1 MARASHRLHAEMKV
15 LCAWCQSEGRP
26 DDLGE
31 REPLDNPAPTHCIC
45 PHHRERLL
53 ELLPSRSFPDVELLV
68 IVSPN
73 DTALFE
79 DLQGRFAGVRGV
91 RVILDRRLRDRR
103 RDGSP
108 VADDRRRVRTRR
120 IRSGDVSPLGYTI
133 VRFTPAAAAQAA
145 PSPAARK

>member
-1 MARASHRLHAEMKV
+1 MACYWHCPHGEMKA

-26 DDLGE
+26 DYLGE

-45 PHHRERLL
+45 PRHRERLL

-68 IVSPN
+68 IVRPN
-73 DTALFE
+73 DTELFE
-79 DLQGRFAGVRGV
+79 YLQNRFAGVRGV
-91 RVILDRRLRDRR
+91 RVIVDRRLRDRR
-103 RDGSP
+103 RDESP
-108 VADDRRRVRTRR
+108 VADNRRRVRTRR
-120 IRSGDVSPLGYTI
+120 IRLGEISPLGYTI

>member
-1 MARASHRLHAEMKV
+1 MKA

-31 REPLDNPAPTHCIC
+31 RESLDNPAPTHCIC

-68 IVSPN
+68 IVRRN
-73 DTALFE
+73 DTELFE
-79 DLQGRFAGVRGV
+79 YLQGRFAGERGV
-91 RVILDRRLRDRR
+91 RVILDRRMRDRR
-103 RDGSP
+103 RDESP
-108 VADDRRRVRTRR
+108 VTDERRRVRTRR

-133 VRFTPAAAAQAA
+133 VRFTPAATAQSA
-145 PSPAARK
+145 PSPAAPK

>member
-1 MARASHRLHAEMKV
+1 MKA

-31 REPLDNPAPTHCIC
+31 REPLDNPARTHCIC

-68 IVSPN
+68 IVRRN
-73 DTALFE
+73 DTELFE
-79 DLQGRFAGVRGV
+79 YLQGRFAGERGV
-91 RVILDRRLRDRR
+91 RVIRDRRMRDRR
-103 RDGSP
+103 RDESP
-108 VADDRRRVRTRR
+108 VTDERRRVRTRR

-133 VRFTPAAAAQAA
+133 VRFTPAATAQSA
-145 PSPAARK
+145 PSPAAPK

>member
-1 MARASHRLHAEMKV
+1 M
-15 LCAWCQSEGRP
+15 
-26 DDLGE
+26 
-31 REPLDNPAPTHCIC
+31 
-45 PHHRERLL
+45 RERLL
-53 ELLPSRSFPDVELLV
+53 ELLASRSFPDVELLV

-79 DLQGRFAGVRGV
+79 YLQGRFAGVRGV

-103 RDGSP
+103 RDESP

-120 IRSGDVSPLGYTI
+120 IRSGEVSPLGYTI
-133 VRFTPAAAAQAA
+133 VRFTPTAAAQAA

>member
-1 MARASHRLHAEMKV
+1 MKA

-26 DDLGE
+26 DYLGE

-68 IVSPN
+68 IVRPN

-79 DLQGRFAGVRGV
+79 YLQGRFAGVRGV
-91 RVILDRRLRDRR
+91 KVIVDRRLGDRR
-103 RDGSP
+103 RDESS

-120 IRSGDVSPLGYTI
+120 IRNGEVSPLGYTI
-133 VRFTPAAAAQAA
+133 VRFTPAATEQAA
-145 PSPAARK
+145 PSSVASK